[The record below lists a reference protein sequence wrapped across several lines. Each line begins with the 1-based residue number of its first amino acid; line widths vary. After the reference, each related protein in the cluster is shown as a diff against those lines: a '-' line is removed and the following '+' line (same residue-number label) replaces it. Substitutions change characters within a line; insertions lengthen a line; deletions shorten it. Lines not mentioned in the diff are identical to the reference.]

1 MKRIVA
7 LSIIAMMIV
16 MLGAPVAFGST
27 FKVETTSPKDDAEGM
42 ALDNLGIKITFS
54 EEVYS
59 EENEKI
65 NTKACKLIEIEETE
79 EEDGT
84 VTKKD
89 GQEIPLL
96 VVFDPKNKNSI
107 MALADGSGDKAIKSN
122 VEYRFELDESFV
134 SADGDTLGE
143 STVINFRTQNTSTT
157 MGISVVMMV
166 VMVVGMVFFT
176 TRSQKKKAE
185 KEEKEKSN
193 PAGVNPY
200 KEAKATGKSVEEI
213 VAREA
218 KKKAKEEEKKKRQAE
233 ENKVEIASDNIRV
246 AKPRPISA
254 AGATYKH
261 PVKEKP
267 APKKAQSSNKKNQG
281 NNKKPQNKKGGKK
294 K

>member
-7 LSIIAMMIV
+7 LSIMAMMIV
-16 MLGAPVAFGST
+16 MLAAPVAFAST
-27 FKVETTSPKDDAEGM
+27 FKVTSISPKDDAKGM
-42 ALDNLGIKITFS
+42 ALDNLGVKVTFS

-59 EENEKI
+59 EKNEKV

-79 EEDGT
+79 HEDGEI
-84 VTKKD
+84 TKKD

-96 VVFDPKNKNSI
+96 VVFDPENKNSM
-107 MALADGSGDKAIKSN
+107 MALADGSGKKAIKSD

-134 SADGDTLGE
+134 SADGDTLDE

-157 MGISVVMMV
+157 MGISVVMMI

-176 TRSQKKKAE
+176 ARSQKKKAE
-185 KEEKEKSN
+185 KDAKEKNNTS
-193 PAGVNPY
+193 GVNPY
-200 KEAKATGKSVEEI
+200 KEAKTTGKSVEEI

-218 KKKAKEEEKKKRQAE
+218 KKKAKANEKKKRQEE
-233 ENKVEIASDNIRV
+233 ENKVEIASDNVRV

-254 AGATYKH
+254 VGAKYKH

-267 APKKAQSSNKKNQG
+267 APKTKKAQQTNK
-281 NNKKPQNKKGGKK
+281 KKPQNKKGGKK